1 MGLNRR
7 WLQALAAAGVLM
19 SGGRASAAATD
30 IRIDDVA
37 VFPESLS
44 SASDGTIYTGSMKGV
59 VFRAPPGA
67 ATAEPWI
74 RPTPENGILSLLG
87 VLADERSNTLWL
99 CSSPSPLRTPP
110 AVGVASLMAFDLKS
124 GAQKGVY
131 PFPAPASACN
141 DITIADNGDA
151 YASDTPNGR
160 IFRLKAGGKALEL
173 FADDPRLKG
182 IDGIVFGGDGALYMN
197 IVSKGQLMRVDR
209 GSDGAMTGLTE
220 LTLSQPVAGP
230 DGFRLI
236 KGNRFLLA
244 EGNSGRVDEVVI
256 DGDHAV
262 ITVLKEGLVSPPG
275 VAVVGHTAY
284 ALEGKILYLIDPKLK
299 GQDPGP
305 FLVRAIPLREGD

>member
-44 SASDGTIYTGSMKGV
+44 SASNGTIYTGSMKGV

-99 CSSPSPLRTPP
+99 CSSPSPLRVPP
-110 AVGVASLMAFDLKS
+110 AVGVASLMAFNLKS

-182 IDGIVFGGDGALYMN
+182 IDGIVFGGDGALYLN
-197 IVSKGQLMRVDR
+197 IVSKDQLMRVDR

-256 DGDHAV
+256 DGDAGGRNQALLQH
-262 ITVLKEGLVSPPG
+262 GDHRM

-305 FLVRAIPLREGD
+305 FLVRAIPLR